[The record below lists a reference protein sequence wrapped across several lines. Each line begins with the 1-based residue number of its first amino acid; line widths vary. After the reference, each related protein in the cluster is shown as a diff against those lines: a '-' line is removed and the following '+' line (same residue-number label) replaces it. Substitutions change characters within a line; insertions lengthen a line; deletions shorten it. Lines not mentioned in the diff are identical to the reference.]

1 MWTGEVRVEDGRYG
15 VEARIVRCGQD
26 VSVIIGGGEAP
37 HIGASAVAIPRPSL
51 CDPEKISA
59 STSVICVPGHK
70 EDLLV
75 RAAAERIASA
85 LNCTTCVS
93 AGVHI
98 DNAQREEL
106 LRLQRN
112 LDELLDRV
120 METLKNA

>member
-1 MWTGEVRVEDGRYG
+1 MWTGEVRVEDGRYS
-15 VEARIVRCGQD
+15 VEARVVRCGRD
-26 VSVIIGGGEAP
+26 VSVTIGGGEAP
-37 HIGASAVAIPRPSL
+37 HVGASAVAIPRPSL

-59 STSVICVPGHK
+59 STSVICAPGHK

-85 LNCTTCVS
+85 LNCTACVG